1 MWHLEQPTGTN
12 APAYYEMEI
21 CHGIVHLDP
30 TAHAPLLW
38 FETLRD
44 ELRVWM
50 FIHACMHAH
59 AVAQVSI
66 CRLIAIHFSKW

>member
-38 FETLRD
+38 FETLCD

-50 FIHACMHAH
+50 FIHA
-59 AVAQVSI
+59 
-66 CRLIAIHFSKW
+66 